1 MAGLRSGKMPSNT
14 VRRPCRR
21 HNVALFIGDAMG
33 TTDRDAARLVG
44 RAIVDINVK
53 NSLRKALSTPLG
65 DGQNDRDRH
74 VDDVPVMGFMHL

>member
-44 RAIVDINVK
+44 RAIVDINGK
-53 NSLRKALSTPLG
+53 NSLRKALSTPFR
-65 DGQNDRDRH
+65 DGQNNRERQ
-74 VDDVPVMGFMHL
+74 VDDVPAMGFIDL